1 MYGLLEVDVTVARQ
15 IFAAYRSRTG
25 EGLSFTAYLVFCLA
39 QAVDKDKTVQAC
51 LKGCKQM
58 VIFDDVN
65 VEMMVEREAEGKRQ
79 LMGHVSRAANRKSCR
94 DIHRGIR
101 SVQSGPVPRAGACPP
116 GSALACSRPGRCPG
130 CSRHCLLWPDATTRR
145 FVQRWPARLPSLR

>member
-1 MYGLLEVDVTVARQ
+1 VTVARQ

-39 QAVDKDKTVQAC
+39 QAVDKDKTVQAR
-51 LKGCKQM
+51 LKGRKQM

-65 VEMMVEREAEGKRQ
+65 VVMMVEREAEGKRQ
-79 LMGHVSRAANRKSCR
+79 LMGHVIRAANRAKSARCGLGRCR
-94 DIHRGIR
+94 
-101 SVQSGPVPRAGACPP
+101 RAVACPP

-130 CSRHCLLWPDATTRR
+130 CSSHCLLWPDAATRR